1 MQDLILVEKMMV
13 GHLHQDD
20 LAQKE
25 DTDGVPKVLGDQL
38 RLVITGT
45 QNHLRET
52 LHLDDQR

>member
-1 MQDLILVEKMMV
+1 MQDLILVEKLRV
-13 GHLHQDD
+13 AHLYQDD

-25 DTDGVPKVLGDQL
+25 DMDVVPTVQGDQL

-45 QNHLRET
+45 QNHLREI